1 MGNKVP
7 TKGGGWLAFKSGLA
21 KTRRGF
27 LDGFGSLVLG
37 EKEIG
42 PGALEAL
49 ETSLLRADV
58 GTASTEEVLGEL
70 TKRVQRKEL
79 SNFDGLISQLKGMLV
94 ERLESL
100 RGQLAIS
107 SSETQVFLFV
117 GVNGAGKTTTIG
129 KLTERFSNEGHAILL
144 AAGDT
149 FRAAAREQ
157 LGEWAKKSNVHVLGQ
172 GRGSDSSSVVYDAF
186 ESARAKQV
194 DILMIDTA
202 GRLQAND
209 QLMEE
214 LRKVKRVLK
223 KIDSEAPHQIILV
236 LDSNTGQNAVN
247 QLTAFNE
254 ALGLTG
260 LVLTKLDGTAKAGFL
275 LPLAEQIRKI
285 GLPALPLYFV
295 GFGEKASDLHE
306 FEPETFVNAMLDFDE
321 QDNI

>member
-1 MGNKVP
+1 MNKVP
-7 TKGGGWLAFKSGLA
+7 VKGGGWLAFKSGLA

-27 LDGFGSLVLG
+27 LEGFGSLVLG

-42 PGALEAL
+42 PGVLEAL

-58 GTASTEEVLGEL
+58 GITSTEEILGEL

-79 SNFDGLISQLKGMLV
+79 SNFDGLMSQLKATLV

-100 RGQLAIS
+100 RGQMTIS
-107 SSETQVFLFV
+107 SSDDTKVFLFV

-129 KLTERFSNEGHAILL
+129 KLTERFSNEGHTILL

-157 LGEWAKKSNVHVLGQ
+157 LGEWAKKSNVNVLGQ

-214 LRKVKRVLK
+214 LMKVKRVLK

-285 GLPALPLYFV
+285 GLAALPLYFV
-295 GFGEKASDLHE
+295 GFGERAADLHE
-306 FEPETFVNAMLDFDE
+306 FEPETFVDAMLDFDE
-321 QDNI
+321 QDQI